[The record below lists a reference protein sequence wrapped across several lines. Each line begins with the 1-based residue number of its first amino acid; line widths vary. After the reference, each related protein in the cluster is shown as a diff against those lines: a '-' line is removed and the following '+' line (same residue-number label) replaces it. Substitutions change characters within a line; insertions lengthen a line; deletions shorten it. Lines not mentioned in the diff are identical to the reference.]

1 MSRKRKCYA
10 MDKIEYV
17 PPIKKR
23 RISTNTPPLSPH
35 RYQLSTLNINHN
47 INNNNKLT
55 QSQHSSQFSCAESS
69 QFSQWS
75 GFSQFSYNNNSQSSQ
90 QSSQTPQR
98 LFADH
103 IPDVLLQEILSYNT
117 PFELSVCSVVN
128 KYYNLQ
134 CKIMWQRLNKCCIS
148 PRLFPSLIEDDYDSQ
163 HEYNPSRHPHRTHF
177 TLNWIVNKLNIC
189 INLHYLK
196 IQRTMMN
203 GQMFEILIKN
213 CPNLIELHL
222 DENPWIFRL
231 CCDNI
236 IKNKQQL

>member
-75 GFSQFSYNNNSQSSQ
+75 GFSSQQSSQ
-90 QSSQTPQR
+90 QSSQPPQR

-117 PFELSVCSVVN
+117 PFELS
-128 KYYNLQ
+128 
-134 CKIMWQRLNKCCIS
+134 
-148 PRLFPSLIEDDYDSQ
+148 
-163 HEYNPSRHPHRTHF
+163 
-177 TLNWIVNKLNIC
+177 
-189 INLHYLK
+189 
-196 IQRTMMN
+196 
-203 GQMFEILIKN
+203 
-213 CPNLIELHL
+213 
-222 DENPWIFRL
+222 
-231 CCDNI
+231 
-236 IKNKQQL
+236 